1 MWKRSLL
8 TISNRSYISLLV
20 TQNSSY
26 SRIISTTLHR
36 NNRLIIQNN
45 FRSYSK
51 GYRRNKGITKNQKNE
66 KPKKL
71 TFTIPDYISVDKLS
85 NLLNCRVQTVVKD
98 LKNLGFKNIT
108 NDYIINKEYIELILQ
123 EYNYEIPSSTSS
135 ITSTNV
141 YNELKDPL
149 NPKLLESRPPI
160 VTIMGH
166 VDHGKTT
173 IIDYLRKSSVVSQ
186 EHGGITQHIG
196 AFQVTTPVSKKKITF
211 LDTPG
216 HAAFLKMRERGANI
230 TDIIV
235 LVVSIEDSIM
245 PQTKEAIKHIKN
257 SGNQLIVAITKIDKI
272 GNMKEREKK
281 IEKVTNDLIL
291 NEIMVEKIGGD
302 VQVIPIS
309 AKDGEN
315 MDLLEESII
324 LLSDMMD
331 IKTENSRNT
340 MSEGFVIESEMKNT
354 IGNVATI
361 LVRKGTLNNQSILLC
376 GNTYCKVRSI
386 LGDAEKKVPK
396 ALPSQAVEVSGW
408 KELPHV
414 GDEFIQVKS
423 EAIAK
428 KYISKREALIEV
440 EKNASRVDKLNDE
453 RYAESIRQKEAKNK
467 DELDEDEDETTTTNV
482 SIGPKL
488 VNFIIKADV
497 SGSAEAI
504 EESIQDLGNEEVQC
518 GVISSSVGVPTETD
532 LKMAEISNSEILCF
546 NLENL
551 PNDVIN
557 NKHGVSVKKFNVIY
571 KLIETVVEILENN
584 MKKTFEK
591 NIVAT
596 VDIKD
601 IFEFNMKKKI
611 IKIAGCKVNNGQIN
625 RNSKVQVV
633 RGENKEIVYDGTLSS
648 IKHGKDDISSASK
661 GRECGIT
668 FNGNFEQFKA
678 GDKIL
683 VYEEVEIPRHL

>member
-1 MWKRSLL
+1 MWKSTPLLRITLSLCSPFKYTTFRVIPMTANVL
-8 TISNRSYISLLV
+8 PRKQILSQYRSYAK
-20 TQNSSY
+20 NY
-26 SRIISTTLHR
+26 
-36 NNRLIIQNN
+36 
-45 FRSYSK
+45 K
-51 GYRRNKGITKNQKNE
+51 RNKTLSKSKKNE

-85 NLLNCRVQTVVKD
+85 NLLNCRVQTVLND
-98 LKNLGFKNIT
+98 LKDLGFKNIS
-108 NDYIINKEYIELILQ
+108 NSYILNKEYIELILQ
-123 EYNYEIPSSTSS
+123 EYNYELPSTTSS
-135 ITSTNV
+135 LNSSNV
-141 YNELKDPL
+141 YDELKDPL

-173 IIDYLRKSSVVSQ
+173 IIDYLRKSSVVAQ

-196 AFQVTTPVSKKKITF
+196 AFQVVTPVSKKKITF

-257 SGNQLIVAITKIDKI
+257 SGNQLIVAITKIDKVS
-272 GNMKEREKK
+272 NSKEREKRLEK
-281 IEKVTNDLIL
+281 ITNDLIS
-291 NEIMVEKIGGD
+291 NDIMVEKIGGD

-331 IKTENSRNT
+331 IKTENSKNT
-340 MSEGFVIESEMKNT
+340 MTEGYIIESQMKST
-354 IGNVATI
+354 MGNIATI
-361 LVRKGTLNNQSILLC
+361 LVRRGTLNTQSVILC

-386 LGDAEKKVPK
+386 LGDSNTKITK

-428 KYISKREALIEV
+428 KYISKRDALLEV
-440 EKNASRVDKLNDE
+440 EKSADRVNKLNEE
-453 RYAESIRQKEAKNK
+453 RYAEILKQKEAKEKEEK
-467 DELDEDEDETTTTNV
+467 DDDDDDENSTTTVIT
-482 SIGPKL
+482 GPKM
-488 VNFIIKADV
+488 VNFIVKADV

-504 EESIQDLGNEEVQC
+504 KESIEHLGNEEVQC
-518 GVISSSVGVPTETD
+518 CVISSSVGVPTDSD
-532 LKMAEISNSEILCF
+532 LKMAEITNSEILCF
-546 NLENL
+546 NLDNL

-557 NKHGVSVKKFNVIY
+557 NKQHVTVSKYNVIY
-571 KLIETVVEILENN
+571 KLIETVVATLESN
-584 MKKTFEK
+584 MKKMFEK

-596 VDIKD
+596 VDIKN
-601 IFEFNMKKKI
+601 IFEFTLKKKI
-611 IKIAGCKVNNGQIN
+611 IKIAGCKVNNGQIT

-633 RGENKEIVYDGTLSS
+633 RGENKDVIYEGTLSS
-648 IKHGKDDISSASK
+648 IKHGKDDIASASK

-668 FNGNFEQFKA
+668 FNDNFEQFEA
-678 GDKIL
+678 GDKVL

>member
-1 MWKRSLL
+1 MTANVLPRKQILSQY
-8 TISNRSYISLLV
+8 RSYAK
-20 TQNSSY
+20 NY
-26 SRIISTTLHR
+26 
-36 NNRLIIQNN
+36 
-45 FRSYSK
+45 K
-51 GYRRNKGITKNQKNE
+51 RNKTLSKSKKNE

-85 NLLNCRVQTVVKD
+85 NSLNCRVQTVLND
-98 LKNLGFKNIT
+98 LKDLGFKNIS
-108 NDYIINKEYIELILQ
+108 NSYILNKEYIELILQ
-123 EYNYEIPSSTSS
+123 EYNYELPSTTSS
-135 ITSTNV
+135 LNSSNV
-141 YNELKDPL
+141 YDELKDPL

-173 IIDYLRKSSVVSQ
+173 IIDYLRKSSVVAQ

-196 AFQVTTPVSKKKITF
+196 AFQVVTPVSKKKITF

-257 SGNQLIVAITKIDKI
+257 SGNQLIVAITKIDKVS
-272 GNMKEREKK
+272 NSKEREKRLEK
-281 IEKVTNDLIL
+281 ITNDLIS
-291 NEIMVEKIGGD
+291 NDIMVEKIGGD

-331 IKTENSRNT
+331 IKTENSKNT
-340 MSEGFVIESEMKNT
+340 MTEGYIIESQMKST
-354 IGNVATI
+354 MGNIATI
-361 LVRKGTLNNQSILLC
+361 LVRRGTLNTQSVILC

-386 LGDAEKKVPK
+386 LGDSNKKITK

-428 KYISKREALIEV
+428 KYISKRDALLEV
-440 EKNASRVDKLNDE
+440 EKSADRVNKLNEE
-453 RYAESIRQKEAKNK
+453 RYAEILKQKEAKEKEEK
-467 DELDEDEDETTTTNV
+467 DDDDDDENSTTTVIT
-482 SIGPKL
+482 GPKM
-488 VNFIIKADV
+488 VNFIVKADV

-504 EESIQDLGNEEVQC
+504 KESIEHLGNEEVQC
-518 GVISSSVGVPTETD
+518 CVISSSVGVPTDSD
-532 LKMAEISNSEILCF
+532 LKMAEITNSEILCF
-546 NLENL
+546 NLDNL

-557 NKHGVSVKKFNVIY
+557 NKQHVTVSKYNVIY
-571 KLIETVVEILENN
+571 KLIETVVATLESN
-584 MKKTFEK
+584 MKKMFEK

-596 VDIKD
+596 VDIKN
-601 IFEFNMKKKI
+601 IFEFTLKKKI
-611 IKIAGCKVNNGQIN
+611 IKIAGCKVNNGQIT

-633 RGENKEIVYDGTLSS
+633 RGENKDVIYEGTLSS
-648 IKHGKDDISSASK
+648 IKHGKDDIASASK

-668 FNGNFEQFKA
+668 FNDNFEQFEA
-678 GDKIL
+678 GDKVL

>member
-1 MWKRSLL
+1 MTANVLPRKQILSQY
-8 TISNRSYISLLV
+8 RSYAK
-20 TQNSSY
+20 NY
-26 SRIISTTLHR
+26 
-36 NNRLIIQNN
+36 
-45 FRSYSK
+45 K
-51 GYRRNKGITKNQKNE
+51 RNKTLSKSKKNE

-85 NLLNCRVQTVVKD
+85 NLLNCRVQTVLND
-98 LKNLGFKNIT
+98 LKDLGFKNIS
-108 NDYIINKEYIELILQ
+108 NSYILNKEYIELILQ
-123 EYNYEIPSSTSS
+123 EYNYELPSTTSS
-135 ITSTNV
+135 LNSSNV
-141 YNELKDPL
+141 YDELKDPL

-173 IIDYLRKSSVVSQ
+173 IIDYLRKSSVVAQ

-196 AFQVTTPVSKKKITF
+196 AFQVVTPVSKKKITF

-257 SGNQLIVAITKIDKI
+257 SGNQLIVAITKIDKVS
-272 GNMKEREKK
+272 NSKEREKRLEK
-281 IEKVTNDLIL
+281 ITNDLIS
-291 NEIMVEKIGGD
+291 NDIMVEKIGGD

-331 IKTENSRNT
+331 IKTENSKNT
-340 MSEGFVIESEMKNT
+340 MTEGYIIESQMKST
-354 IGNVATI
+354 MGNIATI
-361 LVRKGTLNNQSILLC
+361 LVRRGTLNTQSVILC

-386 LGDAEKKVPK
+386 LGDSNTKITK

-428 KYISKREALIEV
+428 KYISKRDALLEV
-440 EKNASRVDKLNDE
+440 EKSADRVNKLNEE
-453 RYAESIRQKEAKNK
+453 RYAEILKQKEAKEKEEK
-467 DELDEDEDETTTTNV
+467 DDDDDDENSTTTVIT
-482 SIGPKL
+482 GPKM
-488 VNFIIKADV
+488 VNFIVKADV

-504 EESIQDLGNEEVQC
+504 KESIEHLGNEEVQC
-518 GVISSSVGVPTETD
+518 CVISSSVGVPTDSD
-532 LKMAEISNSEILCF
+532 LKMAEITNSEILCF
-546 NLENL
+546 NLDNL

-557 NKHGVSVKKFNVIY
+557 NKQHVTVSKYNVIY
-571 KLIETVVEILENN
+571 KLIETVVATLESN
-584 MKKTFEK
+584 MKKMFEK

-596 VDIKD
+596 VDIKN
-601 IFEFNMKKKI
+601 IFEFTLKKKI
-611 IKIAGCKVNNGQIN
+611 IKIAGCKVNNGQIT

-633 RGENKEIVYDGTLSS
+633 RGENKDVIYEGTLSS
-648 IKHGKDDISSASK
+648 IKHGKDDIASASK

-668 FNGNFEQFKA
+668 FNDNFEQFEA
-678 GDKIL
+678 GDKVL

>member
-1 MWKRSLL
+1 MWRSLPLLKRSVSLYIPCKYTTL
-8 TISNRSYISLLV
+8 RVNPTTSYISNT
-20 TQNSSY
+20 TQ
-26 SRIISTTLHR
+26 I
-36 NNRLIIQNN
+36 LIHY
-45 FRSYSK
+45 RPYSK
-51 GYRRNKGITKNQKNE
+51 SYKRNKSLSKSKKNQ

-85 NLLNCRVQTVVKD
+85 NLLNCRVQTVLKD
-98 LKNLGFKNIT
+98 LKDLGFKNIS
-108 NDYIINKEYIELILQ
+108 NSYILNKEYIELILQ
-123 EYNYEIPSSTSS
+123 EYNYELPSTTSS
-135 ITSTNV
+135 LNSSNV
-141 YNELKDPL
+141 YDELKDPL
-149 NPKLLESRPPI
+149 NPKLLEPRPPI

-173 IIDYLRKSSVVSQ
+173 IIDYLRKSSVVAQ

-196 AFQVTTPVSKKKITF
+196 AFQVVTPVSKKKITF

-272 GNMKEREKK
+272 SNPKEREKK
-281 IEKVTNDLIL
+281 LEKVTNDLIA
-291 NEIMVEKIGGD
+291 NDIMVEKIGGD

-331 IKTENSRNT
+331 IKTENSKNT
-340 MSEGFVIESEMKNT
+340 MTEGFIIESEMKSAM
-354 IGNVATI
+354 GNVATI
-361 LVRKGTLNNQSILLC
+361 LVRKGTLKTQSVILC

-386 LGDAEKKVPK
+386 LGDSDKKITK

-440 EKNASRVDKLNDE
+440 EKSADRVNKLNEE
-453 RYAESIRQKEAKNK
+453 RYAESLRQKEAKEK
-467 DELDEDEDETTTTNV
+467 DEMDEDEEKDTETAV
-482 SIGPKL
+482 SGPKM

-497 SGSAEAI
+497 SGSVEAI
-504 EESIQDLGNEEVQC
+504 KESIENLGNAEVQC
-518 GVISSSVGVPTETD
+518 CVVSSSVGIPTDGD
-532 LKMAEISNSEILCF
+532 LKMAEITNSEILCF
-546 NLENL
+546 NLDNL

-557 NKHGVSVKKFNVIY
+557 NKQHVTVSKFNVIY
-571 KLIETVVEILENN
+571 KLIETVVSTLEGN
-584 MKKTFEK
+584 MKKMFEK

-596 VDIKD
+596 VDIKN
-601 IFEFNMKKKI
+601 IFEFTMKKKI
-611 IKIAGCKVNNGQIN
+611 IKIAGCKVNNGQIT

-633 RGENKEIVYDGTLSS
+633 RGENKDVIYEGTLSS
-648 IKHGKDDISSASK
+648 IKHGKDDITSASK

-668 FNGNFEQFKA
+668 FDDNFEQFEA